1 MVVDEPTDRAL
12 APYIDGTPPSSFE
25 RLYADAYVPMVRLAF
40 LLTGSASS
48 AEELVQD
55 AFVRVFARWGDVES
69 PHAYLRQA
77 VVNACHS
84 HHRRRGREL
93 RHGPGAATR
102 ARVADVE
109 VDLTRQ
115 ALDTLP
121 ERQRKAVVLRYYED
135 LSEAQ
140 IAEVLGCRPGTVKS
154 LLSRA
159 MTRLRKVL
167 PDV

>member
-12 APYIDGTPPSSFE
+12 APYVDGTHPSGFE
-25 RLYADAYVPMVRLAF
+25 RLYAEAYQPMVRLAL
-40 LLTGSASS
+40 LLTGSPGS

-55 AFVRVFARWGDVES
+55 AFVRVFARWDEVVS
-69 PHAYLRQA
+69 PRAYLRKA

-84 HHRRRGREL
+84 HPRRMGREL
-93 RHGPGAATR
+93 KHGPGSAAR
-102 ARVADVE
+102 ARVVDPA

-115 ALDTLP
+115 ALATLP
-121 ERQRKAVVLRYYED
+121 DRQRKAVVLRYYED
-135 LSEAQ
+135 LSESE
-140 IAEVLGCRPGTVKS
+140 IAALLECRPGTVKS